1 MVSTGWC
8 CARALGSA
16 RKEQC
21 LLAWA
26 AVLPAHC
33 TTHALRCLLNHTPP
47 HPPRT
52 LAAPLD
58 NYAAEL
64 TEIAD
69 QLLAY
74 TKAAGAKLVFTTTTP
89 FICTTQQ
96 DGCVQTLNNWAKDIM
111 SARGIPVIDSYTPVI
126 ERCGKAPQAS
136 CFGAAQCWCPHCGDA
151 GYAWLAGNVIAP
163 ALRALLQ

>member
-1 MVSTGWC
+1 M
-8 CARALGSA
+8 
-16 RKEQC
+16 
-21 LLAWA
+21 
-26 AVLPAHC
+26 LPAHC
-33 TTHALRCLLNHTPP
+33 TTHSLHVPRHTRPP
-47 HPPRT
+47 APP
-52 LAAPLD
+52 D

-64 TEIAD
+64 AEIAD

-151 GYAWLAGNVIAP
+151 GDTWMAGNVIAP